1 MYQLSIHSSTWWR
14 RIGSQECLFI
24 LWHHRNVMVA
34 NYLTT
39 ESIQDSFH
47 PTLTHIEWRE
57 FLATFLS
64 LAGCFPLPYIMTCLI
79 NVSYLCLCMWLLSL
93 QMNKTLR
100 LYKGKWSWY
109 QCTTNSL
116 SKWADKCSKVRKNAP
131 GLGIYAKPT
140 CYECFLN
147 MLWVSPFVSRLLS
160 SSLKNILF
168 VRKECVAVWEDLLA
182 WLVTEVSVDVKNL
195 CFIIPSDERRW
206 VTCDG
211 DQMLQSLL
219 LYIMCT
225 HTCRYLHHPEM

>member
-57 FLATFLS
+57 FLATLLS

-79 NVSYLCLCMWLLSL
+79 NVSYLCSCMWLLSL

-100 LYKGKWSWY
+100 LYMGKWSWY
-109 QCTTNSL
+109 QCTPNSL
-116 SKWADKCSKVRKNAP
+116 SKWADKCSKVRKNAF
-131 GLGIYAKPT
+131 GLGIYANLPVMNASST
-140 CYECFLN
+140 CFGYHPLFQDYYHHWRTSCLWERNVLLCERTFWHDWSQRSQW
-147 MLWVSPFVSRLLS
+147 MLKICVS
-160 SSLKNILF
+160 
-168 VRKECVAVWEDLLA
+168 
-182 WLVTEVSVDVKNL
+182 
-195 CFIIPSDERRW
+195 
-206 VTCDG
+206 
-211 DQMLQSLL
+211 
-219 LYIMCT
+219 
-225 HTCRYLHHPEM
+225 